1 MAKIPSAKDVYDVL
15 EGKLAPELESL
26 VRTEG
31 FAQTVAL
38 AASLGKATSRQVTR
52 ISTRLLHTVNLP
64 ASTDIQ
70 RLRRQVG
77 ALDREIRQLR
87 MELARAVEAK
97 RDS

>member
-1 MAKIPSAKDVYDVL
+1 MTKIPSAREVYGAL

-26 VRTEG
+26 VRTNG
-31 FAQTVAL
+31 FTQTVAL
-38 AASLGKATSRQVTR
+38 AASLSKATSRQVSR

-87 MELARAVEAK
+87 MELARANEAK